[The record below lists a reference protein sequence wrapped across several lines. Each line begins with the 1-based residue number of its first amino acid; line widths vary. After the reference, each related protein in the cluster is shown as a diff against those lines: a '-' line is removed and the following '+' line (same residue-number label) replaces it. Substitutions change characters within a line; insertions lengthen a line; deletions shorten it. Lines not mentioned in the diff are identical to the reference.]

1 VVLWSTY
8 QVFLVTDLRT
18 IVAGSEGEGQ
28 PGSSRDLPAE
38 ADDGSGGSEE
48 EDGDEEEGGLLS
60 PGGSIFSLR
69 RQARAEGFAVTGN
82 GYLIWGSRAVGG
94 TGIRYRTVWSGS
106 VGSSFIIHYNSPNS
120 EYFWLKFW
128 YVLGLVKR

>member
-1 VVLWSTY
+1 M
-8 QVFLVTDLRT
+8 
-18 IVAGSEGEGQ
+18 AGSEGEGQ

-69 RQARAEGFAVTGN
+69 RQARAEGFSVTGN
-82 GYLIWGSRAVGG
+82 GYLVWVVQGCWGY
-94 TGIRYRTVWSGS
+94 RYTVPYRMEWHT
-106 VGSSFIIHYNSPNS
+106 IAYQ
-120 EYFWLKFW
+120 
-128 YVLGLVKR
+128 